1 MLHFICGIIQYIA
14 YANLPLL
21 STNERIGWTVARIAA
36 CWRVLNEFDGDG
48 VHSGQSRQH
57 KRYHEGIKLSETLPF
72 NEAE

>member
-1 MLHFICGIIQYIA
+1 MRIYHSSVSFVWR
-14 YANLPLL
+14 P
-21 STNERIGWTVARIAA
+21 TNERIGWIVARIAA

-57 KRYHEGIKLSETLPF
+57 KRYHEGMKLSETLPF